1 VRSVVDVSLGKVAL
15 ALVLVAVAVVVS
27 RWRRAELES
36 EIGVAVARSF
46 VQLSAMG
53 FVIQA
58 IFDANHVIVAIG
70 LVAAMVVLGA
80 FTARGRAKSVPG
92 ALVPLLIA
100 LAFAAAAT
108 LGLVVGLGVF
118 SPNTQSLVPVGGM
131 IVGNAM
137 TAAAVGL
144 NRLGED
150 VVASRG
156 EVEAALALG
165 ATSAQAVAPVT
176 RRALRSAL
184 IPLIDQT
191 KTTGLI
197 TFPGIMT
204 GLLLAGAK
212 PVDAVRLQLVLL
224 YTLLGAI
231 AIATLIAVTLAQRRF
246 FTADHQLRGE

>member
-1 VRSVVDVSLGKVAL
+1 VRSAVDVSLGKVAL
-15 ALVLVAVAVVVS
+15 ALVLVAVAIVVS

-36 EIGVAVARSF
+36 EIGIAALRAF

-58 IFDANHVIVAIG
+58 IFDADHVAIALA

-80 FTARGRAKSVPG
+80 FTARGRARSVPG
-92 ALVPLLIA
+92 VLGPLLLA
-100 LAFAAAAT
+100 LSLAAALT
-108 LGLVVGLGVF
+108 LGLVVVLGVF
-118 SPNTQSLVPVGGM
+118 KPNTQSLVPVGGM

-150 VVASRG
+150 VVASRR
-156 EVEAALALG
+156 EIEAALALG

-176 RRALRSAL
+176 RRSLRSAL

-197 TFPGIMT
+197 AFPGIMT
-204 GLLLAGAK
+204 GLLLGGAR
-212 PVDAVRLQLVLL
+212 PLDAVRLQLILL

-231 AIATLIAVTLAQRRF
+231 SIATLVAVGLAQRRF
-246 FTADHQLRGE
+246 FTAEHQLREE